1 MIEQPL
7 VSIIIPT
14 YNRAHLIGET
24 LDSVLAQTYNN
35 WECIVVDDGSI
46 DGTSDLMEAYC
57 AKDLRFQYHHRP
69 KDREKGANA
78 CRNYGFELSKGAYVN
93 WLDSDDLFSNNKL
106 EAQVSE
112 LQIPEIDVATCSW
125 GFLEHDSKYKLREFK
140 IYKNYNSGLGFLE
153 DLGKYSTY
161 LPVHAY
167 LIKREL
173 ITQAGSWN
181 EDLIVNQD
189 GEYLTRVL
197 IGCQKIKYVKNA
209 YVLYRRSDPGFANI
223 SSSTIKNIQGL
234 IESWIL
240 IEKHLKPYYKG
251 DILYVS
257 SAKSR
262 IYSLVKSRYPSLILP
277 NIIFFRRNVLLNLKQ
292 KFLNLNSNK

>member
-1 MIEQPL
+1 MPKQSL

-14 YNRAHLIGET
+14 FNRAHLIGET
-24 LDSVLAQTYNN
+24 LDSVLAQTYTN
-35 WECIVVDDGSI
+35 WECIVVDDGST
-46 DGTSDLMEAYC
+46 DGTSQLMEAYC
-57 AKDLRFQYHHRP
+57 AKDPRFQYHHRP
-69 KDREKGANA
+69 KERPKGANV
-78 CRNYGFELSKGAYVN
+78 CRNYGFEQSIGEFIN

-112 LQIPEIDVATCSW
+112 LLMPEIDITTCTW
-125 GFLEHDSKYKLREFK
+125 GFLENDSRHKLREFE
-140 IYKNYNSGLGFLE
+140 IYKNYSSGLKFLD

-173 ITQAGSWN
+173 INQAGFWN

-197 IGCQKIKYVKNA
+197 IGCQKIKYVNNGF
-209 YVLYRRSDPGFANI
+209 VLYRRSDPGFANI
-223 SSSTIKNIQGL
+223 SSSTINNIQGL

-240 IEKHLKPYYKG
+240 IEKHLKPYYNA

-262 IYSLVKSRYPSLILP
+262 IYSLVKSKYPSLILP

-292 KFLNLNSNK
+292 KVLNFK